1 MSPHHRRSR
10 PTIYDV
16 PVALTLQEVADE
28 LGVHYM
34 TAYRYVRLGLLPA
47 AKASGIWQVSRE
59 DLVAFLASSRTGPV
73 AAGASAPW
81 SERFEARLLE
91 GDAQGAWGVVEAAMA
106 AGSDLSQIHLEVISP
121 AMVAIGAR
129 WAAGE
134 IDIAVEHQATVIVQ
148 RMLGRLGPRFLRRG
162 RTRGSVV
169 IGAPSGESHGL
180 PTAILTDLLRLD
192 GWEVSDLGPDSPASS
207 FLFAGRR
214 SDHLVAIGISVTH
227 GDHLAQAAE
236 VCAEVGAAFP
246 DVLRVVGGG
255 AIADQ
260 DHAVSLGADA
270 RAASAE
276 EFTQLLLDHTSSAKK
291 KRTPV
296 R

>member
-1 MSPHHRRSR
+1 MS
-10 PTIYDV
+10 T
-16 PVALTLQEVADE
+16 ALTLHEVADS

-47 AKASGIWQVSRE
+47 IKVAGVWQVNRE
-59 DLVAFLASSRTGPV
+59 DMDSFLASSRTGPV
-73 AAGASAPW
+73 PAGSPAPW

-91 GDAQGAWGVVEAAMA
+91 GDSQGAWGVVEAAMA
-106 AGSDLSQIHLEVISP
+106 AGADLSQIHLEVISP

-148 RMLGRLGPRFLRRG
+148 RLLGRLGPRFLRRG

-169 IGAPSGESHGL
+169 IGAPSGESHAL
-180 PTAILTDLLRLD
+180 PTAILSDLLRLD

-207 FLFAGRR
+207 FLFAARR
-214 SDHLVAIGISVTH
+214 SDSLVAVGISVTH
-227 GDHLAQAAE
+227 GDHLSEASQ

-246 DVLRVVGGG
+246 EVLKVVGGA
-255 AIADQ
+255 AIK
-260 DHAVSLGADA
+260 DHAHAVAVGADA
-270 RAASAE
+270 WAASAE
-276 EFTQLLLDHTSSAKK
+276 EFGKLLLDHARSMREIRTS
-291 KRTPV
+291 V

>member
-1 MSPHHRRSR
+1 VSA
-10 PTIYDV
+10 
-16 PVALTLQEVADE
+16 ALTLHEVAAY

-47 AKASGIWQVSRE
+47 VKVAGVWQVNQEELDS
-59 DLVAFLASSRTGPV
+59 FLASSRTGPV
-73 AAGASAPW
+73 SAGSPAPW

-106 AGSDLSQIHLEVISP
+106 AGADLSQIHLEVISP

-129 WAAGE
+129 WAGGE

-148 RMLGRLGPRFLRRG
+148 RLLGRLGPRFLRRG

-169 IGAPSGESHGL
+169 IGAPSGESHAL
-180 PTAILTDLLRLD
+180 PTAILSDLLRLE

-207 FLFAGRR
+207 FLFAARR
-214 SDHLVAIGISVTH
+214 SDSLVAVGVSVTH
-227 GDHLAQAAE
+227 SDHLSQAAQ

-246 DVLRVVGGG
+246 QVLKVVGGS
-255 AIADQ
+255 AIKDQ
-260 DHAVSLGADA
+260 AHAVAVGADA
-270 RAASAE
+270 RASSAE
-276 EFTQLLLDHTSSAKK
+276 EFGKLLLHHALSMKEIRTS
-291 KRTPV
+291 V